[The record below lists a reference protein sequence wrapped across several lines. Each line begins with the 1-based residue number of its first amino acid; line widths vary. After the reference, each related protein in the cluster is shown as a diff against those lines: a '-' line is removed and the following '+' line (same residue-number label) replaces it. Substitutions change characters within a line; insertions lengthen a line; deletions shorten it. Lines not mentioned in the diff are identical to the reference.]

1 MKNAELLLMSG
12 GDPYAEATHWLTVEQ
27 FYISSGSDCFGF
39 IEHDDYDASKQRGEL
54 SPRAMGGNSV
64 AGVYDVHTASSG
76 NNLAVVPGAGLS
88 TGIGNYVFTNLIDGN
103 TSTVTESYDSK
114 FNMYSHTGPALG
126 LDKYIGQK
134 IPLKIVKV
142 S

>member
-12 GDPYAEATHWLTVEQ
+12 GGPYAEATHWLTVEQ
-27 FYISSGSDCFGF
+27 FYTSPGTDCFGF
-39 IEHDDYDASKQRGEL
+39 IERDDYDNSKQKGEL

-64 AGVYDVHTASSG
+64 MGVYDAHTASSD
-76 NNLAVVPGAGLS
+76 NSLVLIPGDGLS
-88 TGIGNYVFTNLIDGN
+88 VGIGNYVFTNLIDGN

-114 FNMYSHTGPALG
+114 FNIYSHTGPALG